1 MLKMNNV
8 TLLIVDIQGNLAHL
22 MHGKERLF
30 KNVQKLIKGI
40 QVLGIPVL
48 WVEQNPQGLGPTIRE
63 IAEILCEIKPFSKMS
78 FSS

>member
-1 MLKMNNV
+1 MLKLENV

-40 QVLGIPVL
+40 QVLRISTL
-48 WVEQNPQGLGPTIRE
+48 WVETNPQGLNLLKIEETKRNAGP
-63 IAEILCEIKPFSKMS
+63 
-78 FSS
+78 